1 MKLYSTVVAM
11 LIALNAHAEKYMI
24 YWDGDPNITN
34 YSIEQSNIE
43 TGFGTMKRFGSVKE
57 GTQEY
62 TVDLANGLSYTIKIR
77 GYDNFGNVVESNT
90 LVIKTKKD
98 KPAPRVKPLFI
109 KARKVEE
116 TLDELPVIN
125 LPAGPK
131 RRD

>member
-1 MKLYSTVVAM
+1 MKK
-11 LIALNAHAEKYMI
+11 LILSLLLAINVQAEKYVI
-24 YWDGDPNITN
+24 YWDGDPDITN

-43 TGFGTMKRFGSVKE
+43 TGFGTMKRFGTVKE

-98 KPAPRVKPLFI
+98 KPAPKIKPLVI
-109 KARKVEE
+109 KARRLEE
-116 TLDELPVIN
+116 ELDELPIIN
-125 LPAGPK
+125 LPTGS
-131 RRD
+131 RRRN

>member
-1 MKLYSTVVAM
+1 MKKIL
-11 LIALNAHAEKYMI
+11 LALLLAINVQAEKYVI
-24 YWDGDPNITN
+24 YWDGDPDITN

-43 TGFGTMKRFGSVKE
+43 TGFGTMKRFGTVKE

-98 KPAPRVKPLFI
+98 KPAPKIKPLVI
-109 KARKVEE
+109 KARRLEE
-116 TLDELPVIN
+116 ELNEPLIIN
-125 LPAGPK
+125 LPSDKK

>member
-1 MKLYSTVVAM
+1 MKKIL
-11 LIALNAHAEKYMI
+11 LALLLAVNVQAEKYVI
-24 YWDGDPNITN
+24 YWDGDPDITN

-43 TGFGTMKRFGSVKE
+43 TGFGTMKRFGTVKE

-98 KPAPRVKPLFI
+98 KPAPKVKPFVI
-109 KARKVEE
+109 KARRLEE
-116 TLDELPVIN
+116 ELDELPVIN
-125 LPAGPK
+125 LPTGSK
-131 RRD
+131 RRN

>member
-1 MKLYSTVVAM
+1 MKKIL
-11 LIALNAHAEKYMI
+11 LALLLAVNVQAEKYVI
-24 YWDGDPNITN
+24 YWDGDPDITN

-43 TGFGTMKRFGSVKE
+43 TGFGTMKRFGTVKE

-98 KPAPRVKPLFI
+98 KPTPKVKPLVI
-109 KARKVEE
+109 KARRLEE
-116 TLDELPVIN
+116 ELDELPIIN
-125 LPAGPK
+125 LPTGS
-131 RRD
+131 RRRN

>member
-1 MKLYSTVVAM
+1 MKKIL
-11 LIALNAHAEKYMI
+11 LALLLAVNLQAEKYVI
-24 YWDGDPNITN
+24 YWDGDPDITN

-43 TGFGTMKRFGSVKE
+43 TGFGTMKRFGTVKE

-98 KPAPRVKPLFI
+98 KPAPKVKPLVI
-109 KARKVEE
+109 KARRLEE
-116 TLDELPVIN
+116 ELDELPVIN
-125 LPAGPK
+125 LPTGSK

>member
-1 MKLYSTVVAM
+1 MKTKI
-11 LIALNAHAEKYMI
+11 IALLCALAVNVQAEKYVI
-24 YWDGDPNITN
+24 YWDGDPDITN

-43 TGFGTMKRFGSVKE
+43 TGFGTMKRFRTVKE

-62 TVDLANGLSYTIKIR
+62 TIDLANGLSYTIKIR

-98 KPAPRVKPLFI
+98 KPAPKVKPFVI

-116 TLDELPVIN
+116 DDQPLTIDI
-125 LPAGPK
+125 PARS
-131 RRD
+131 RRTN

>member
-1 MKLYSTVVAM
+1 MKKIL
-11 LIALNAHAEKYMI
+11 LALLLAVNVQAEKYVI
-24 YWDGDPNITN
+24 YWDGDPDITN

-43 TGFGTMKRFGSVKE
+43 TGFGTMKRFGTVKE

-77 GYDNFGNVVESNT
+77 GYDNFGNMVESNT

-98 KPAPRVKPLFI
+98 KPAPKVKPLVI
-109 KARKVEE
+109 KARRLEE
-116 TLDELPVIN
+116 ELDELPIIN
-125 LPAGPK
+125 LPTGSR

>member
-1 MKLYSTVVAM
+1 MKKI
-11 LIALNAHAEKYMI
+11 LITLLLAINVQAEKYVI
-24 YWDGDPNITN
+24 YWDGDPDITN

-43 TGFGTMKRFGSVKE
+43 TGFGTMKRFGTVKE

-98 KPAPRVKPLFI
+98 KPTPKVKPLVI
-109 KARKVEE
+109 KARRLEE
-116 TLDELPVIN
+116 ELDELPIIN
-125 LPAGPK
+125 LPTGSK
-131 RRD
+131 RRN

>member
-1 MKLYSTVVAM
+1 MKKIL
-11 LIALNAHAEKYMI
+11 LALLLAVNVQAEKYVI
-24 YWDGDPNITN
+24 YWDGDPDITN

-43 TGFGTMKRFGSVKE
+43 TGFGTMKRFGTLKQ

-98 KPAPRVKPLFI
+98 KPAPKVKPLVI
-109 KARKVEE
+109 KARRLEE
-116 TLDELPVIN
+116 ELDELPIIN
-125 LPAGPK
+125 LPTGSK
-131 RRD
+131 RRN